1 MTKVMRMNNQIKCLL
16 ISCLLILCFA
26 QTAYCDD
33 HALQMYTQ
41 QLDSPDEVLVQV
53 VATKPLKLEAFTF
66 SIVYDHQVYK
76 LYKGYDVIPG
86 GYGYGEE
93 FATDNTG
100 QMLMCNA
107 LDDRVIFS
115 GIIQSEE
122 QYVQGVI
129 AQVVLLNYQMSKV
142 EEEDIRLVISSVSIA
157 DGGKWETENPSQ
169 TQVPDGG
176 QNLSDS
182 VLHGGQ
188 SGWIQEPEDGLTK
201 KDSLMGDIAGE
212 SYDGQTGTISPVP
225 SEQEVSS
232 SGVTSNGVDVTM
244 LQPSQTADKA
254 DHKTKEIQ
262 NKSKKGLSK
271 SNMLKWTGM
280 VVPVIFV
287 WGIAVLLYLKKKKWR
302 D

>member
-1 MTKVMRMNNQIKCLL
+1 MNHQIKGLL

-33 HALQMYTQ
+33 HVLQMNTQ

-93 FATDNTG
+93 FAADYNG
-100 QMLMCNA
+100 QMLMSNA
-107 LDDRVIFS
+107 LDDRAIFS
-115 GIIQSEE
+115 GVIQSED

-129 AQVVLLNYQMSKV
+129 AQVVLLNYQKSKT
-142 EEEDIRLVISSVSIA
+142 EEEDIRLVISSVSTA
-157 DGGKWETENPSQ
+157 DGGKWEPANPSQ
-169 TQVPDGG
+169 TQMPDSGQNQSDPVLNGG
-176 QNLSDS
+176 QTD
-182 VLHGGQ
+182 
-188 SGWIQEPEDGLTK
+188 WMQEPEDGLIE
-201 KDSLMGDIAGE
+201 KDSRIWENAGQR
-212 SYDGQTGTISPVP
+212 YDGQNGTISPVP
-225 SEQEVSS
+225 SEQEASS
-232 SGVTSNGVDVTM
+232 SVITSDGVGVTT
-244 LQPSQTADKA
+244 LQPSQTAYEA

-262 NKSKKGLSK
+262 NKSKKWLSK
-271 SNMLKWTGM
+271 SNMLKWTG
-280 VVPVIFV
+280 VVVSVGLV
-287 WGIAVLLYLKKKKWR
+287 WGIAGLLYIKKKKRR